1 MIIIAWIVLV
11 INALATLKAFLEVFT
26 DKTISGR
33 VGSFV
38 GCLVGILTCT
48 LNIYFRVIVWIKEII
63 VTGKLEQ
70 TL

>member
-38 GCLVGILTCT
+38 GCLVRILTCT
-48 LNIYFRVIVWIKEII
+48 LSIYIL
-63 VTGKLEQ
+63 GL
-70 TL
+70 

>member
-48 LNIYFRVIVWIKEII
+48 LNIYFRVIV
-63 VTGKLEQ
+63 
-70 TL
+70 